1 MNAQVESEALAKAR
15 AACDQFEAAQV
26 GLEIRVDDAMVH
38 VAVKSSDGELVAT
51 WDVPVPVT
59 AWDRNAIPPEASE
72 RMLLASHQLFLVED
86 VLPYLRAQFE
96 PGSLATREEQWEAAK
111 IVADIALSPN
121 TFPMPDPG
129 SAFDVH
135 LRERYASAK
144 ADFAAGKLAAANARA
159 DEVAREDQHLRE
171 DRAARQRAF
180 AAKEAQKGEV
190 RAREL
195 AASKVRLQAAHDDL
209 FGVLSPSL
217 KKPSPNGLSAKE
229 FSDVFDDVFGHLPP
243 PPERPAQAA

>member
-1 MNAQVESEALAKAR
+1 MNAQVESEALAAAR
-15 AACDQFEAAQV
+15 AARDQLKAAQV
-26 GLEIRVDDAMVH
+26 GLEIRFDGAMVH
-38 VAVKSSDGELVAT
+38 VALKSSDGEPVAT
-51 WDVPVPVT
+51 WDVPMPVT
-59 AWDRNAIPPEASE
+59 ALDKNAIPPEESE

-96 PGSLATREEQWEAAK
+96 PGSLVALAEQWEAVK
-111 IVADIALSPN
+111 VVADMPN

-135 LRERYASAK
+135 LRERYAAAK

-159 DEVAREDQHLRE
+159 DEVARENQRFRE

-190 RAREL
+190 RAREF
-195 AASKVRLQAAHDDL
+195 AASEVHLQAAHDDL
-209 FGVLSPSL
+209 LSVLPPSL